1 MVVPMQW
8 DALRAPERSYLEGTG
23 ATEDA
28 VLGASSAARRHS
40 RCFAEPFS
48 IVRRLAP
55 ALLLAVLATACGSSS
70 RPVPSFVARGPAD
83 TIRVALP
90 GYRWPL
96 DPASVAGH
104 DELTLARA
112 LLATPLTTDSRSG
125 ALRPGL
131 CTRWTSANGGRTWR
145 FRCTHA
151 RAVAAELDRMRRRPR
166 APAGWLFAPI
176 AGLARSGSTLTVT
189 LRFPWLRFPYV
200 LTVPAAAPRGV
211 AGPFT
216 VASATPERLIAQRG
230 RVHLVFSRLVA
241 VDAVRAWRDGQ
252 IDEAPVPL
260 GDLQRF
266 RLDSAISP
274 FVRVRPLL
282 GVDLVL
288 LGLRSGPLTDL
299 PHTRRV
305 YWQTANRAD
314 YAQLVAGGAASPA
327 FSVAG
332 SGRAPGPA
340 ALRQARRDV
349 ASLPPVSVPIAT
361 PRDPE
366 LRYAAETL
374 VADWRELGLGPRV
387 VGRSSGARF
396 ERLVAAYP
404 QDEALPAALLL
415 PGDSRARRL
424 LLDALAQRDQT
435 AALARV
441 DAVLRAESAV
451 VPIAGVASARLVSS
465 RLQGWRQDALG
476 VVDYSF
482 VRARAGSR
490 SR

>member
-1 MVVPMQW
+1 M
-8 DALRAPERSYLEGTG
+8 
-23 ATEDA
+23 
-28 VLGASSAARRHS
+28 
-40 RCFAEPFS
+40 
-48 IVRRLAP
+48 RRLAP
-55 ALLLAVLATACGSSS
+55 AVAIVLALTACGSSS
-70 RPVPSFVARGPAD
+70 RSVVFVVTRGPAD

-96 DPASVAGH
+96 DPASVSGH

-112 LLATPLTTDSRSG
+112 LFATPLTTDSKSG

-131 CTRWTSANGGRTWR
+131 CRTWTSSHGARRWR

-151 RAVAAELDRMRRRPR
+151 GAVAAELQRMRRLPR
-166 APAGWLFAPI
+166 SPAGWLFAPI
-176 AGLARSGSTLTVT
+176 AGLERSGSTVTVR
-189 LRFPWLRFPYV
+189 LRFPWLRFPYA

-211 AGPFT
+211 AGPFK
-216 VASATPERLIAQRG
+216 VASASPERLIARRG
-230 RVHLVFSRLVA
+230 RVQLIFSSLDA
-241 VDAVRAWRDGQ
+241 VDAVSAWRDGEV
-252 IDEAPVPL
+252 DEAPVPV
-260 GDLQRF
+260 GDLPRL
-266 RLDSAISP
+266 RLDPAVSP
-274 FVRVRPLL
+274 FVHVRPVL

-288 LGLRSGPLTDL
+288 FQLRNGPLADL

-327 FSVAG
+327 FSFTG
-332 SGRAPGPA
+332 SRGAPGPA
-340 ALRQARRDV
+340 ALRQARRAV
-349 ASLPPVSVPIAT
+349 ASLPPVAVPIAV
-361 PRDPE
+361 PPDPE

-387 VGRSSGARF
+387 VARSAGGRF

-404 QDEALPAALLL
+404 QSEALLAALLL
-415 PGDSRARRL
+415 PRHTRARGL
-424 LLDALAQRDQT
+424 LLGALARRDQT

-451 VPIAGVASARLVSS
+451 VPIAGVARARLVSP

-476 VVDYSF
+476 VVDYSS
-482 VRARAGSR
+482 VRARAGTR
-490 SR
+490 RRPGGAAKRTCGLRPCVR